1 MFTTNGHRSL
11 VPIASALLVM
21 LGLCASAALAASH
34 TVSVPNEPQ
43 FGVQAIFVPG
53 STGRGKVMAGG
64 DWDDDLVFT
73 IRFSLNGTISIN
85 GDAVGSAVLTDS
97 YTVSSSWSETPVG
110 WVADTTI
117 THTASGTVVAE
128 DYDRFLGEDDAQI
141 IIVKAASIANL
152 TVE

>member
-21 LGLCASAALAASH
+21 LGLCASAALAASQ
-34 TVSVPNEPQ
+34 TASVPDQPE
-43 FGVQAIFVPG
+43 FDIQAVFVPG
-53 STGRGKVMAGG
+53 ITGKGKVMAGG

-97 YTVSSSWSETPVG
+97 YTVSSSWSETSVG
-110 WVADTTI
+110 WMVHTTI

-128 DYDRFLGEDDAQI
+128 DMGRFLGEGDAQI